1 MNVSEPFIRRPVG
14 TSLLAA
20 GVLLLG
26 AVAYHFLPVAPL
38 PKVDF
43 PTISVSA
50 QEPGV
55 DPQTAATS
63 LAAPLERRFAQIA
76 GVSEITSVSSLGGCS
91 ITIQF
96 DLNRDINGAAR
107 DVQSAI
113 NAASGELPSGLP
125 QPPSYRKVNPSD
137 APIMVLAM
145 TSDALPLSQVYN
157 LADQIVGQRISQVDG
172 VSQVFIGGGANSAV
186 RVQMNPVALASM
198 GLSLED
204 IRTMLSQVNVFS
216 PKGAFDGAQQRY
228 VIASNDQLIQA
239 SQYQPIIV
247 AQHNGAAVPLR
258 DVGTAIDSQLNRDQ
272 AGLFNNKRAVL
283 LVIFKQP
290 DANVVRTTDL
300 IHGILPQL
308 RTWIPPSVH
317 LDVMSDRTTTIR
329 ASVRDVQITLVFTM
343 ALVVLVMF
351 LFLRRFWPTFISGI
365 TMPLALAGTFGVMWL
380 CGYSL
385 DNLSLMALTVSTGFV
400 VDDAIVVIENIVR
413 FIEKGEPPLQA
424 ALKGA
429 RQIGFTVISIS
440 ISLIAVF
447 IPLLFMG
454 GLIGRLFHEFSV
466 TLSVAILVSMVV
478 SLTLTP
484 MLCGQFLKRDDP
496 HRRRGAI
503 DRFSERAFE
512 SMHKFYERTLKWVL
526 NREYLMLFVT
536 VAVIVATIWLYVV
549 VPKGFFPQQDTGQ
562 MMATTE
568 AAQDISFEA
577 MKEKQ
582 EQVVKIVMADPAVQ
596 AVGSFFGGGSGSAT
610 NNARMFISLKPK
622 GWGKGERHDGPLTIM
637 ARLRQKFAKI
647 PGVQLFTVPGQD
659 IRVGGRMSKATYQYA
674 LTDQNIDELNFWAP
688 KLVNKLKEYPQIKDA
703 TSDQQFRG
711 LQETVVVDRDAA
723 ARLGIQPQAVD
734 STLYSAFGQRQ
745 ISIIYTQQNEYHVVL
760 EVDPKFQL
768 DPTSLDKIYVKSS
781 SGTQVP
787 LSTLAH
793 FQLDNTPLSV
803 NHQGQFPCVTI
814 SFNLAQGVSLG
825 EATQLVEKAKHDLG
839 MPATVRGNFAGTA
852 QVFQASLGTEPLLI
866 LTALIAVYIVLGM
879 LYESLIHPITIL
891 STLPSAGLG
900 ALLAMEFMNFLYQF
914 FKIGNADIGELSIV
928 SIIGIILLIGI
939 VKKNAIMMV
948 DFALDAERNEGLRP
962 EESIYQ
968 ACLVRFRPIM
978 MTTLAA
984 MFGAL
989 PLAIGMGIGS
999 ELRRPLGIAI
1009 VGGLIVSQILTLYTT
1024 PVIYLALDQLR
1035 QRKNRRPSHATDLR
1049 PIGWPPLSGSP
1060 AK

>member
-1 MNVSEPFIRRPVG
+1 MSVSEPFIRRPVG

-26 AVAYHFLPVAPL
+26 GVAYHFLPVAPL

-55 DPQTAATS
+55 DPATAASS

-76 GVSEITSVSSLGGCS
+76 GVDEITSVSSLGGSS

-113 NAASGELPSGLP
+113 DAASGELPSGLP
-125 QPPSYRKVNPSD
+125 QPPSYRKHNPSD

-145 TSDALPLSQVYN
+145 TSDTQPLSQVYN
-157 LADQIVGQRISQVDG
+157 LADQIIGQRISQLDG
-172 VSQVFIGGGANSAV
+172 VSQVIIGGGANSAV
-186 RVQMNPVALASM
+186 RVQINPVALASM

-204 IRTMLSQVNVFS
+204 IRTTLSQANVLS
-216 PKGAFDGAQQRY
+216 PKGALEGPEQSY
-228 VIASNDQLIQA
+228 VLATNDQLTQA
-239 SQYQPIIV
+239 EQYLPIIV

-258 DVGTAIDSQLNRDQ
+258 DVGTAIDAQANRDQ

-283 LVIFKQP
+283 LIVFKQP

-300 IHGILPQL
+300 IQNILPQL
-308 RTWIPPSVH
+308 RTWLPPSVH
-317 LDVMSDRTTTIR
+317 LDVMSNRTITIR
-329 ASVRDVQITLVFTM
+329 SSVRDVEITLLITM
-343 ALVVLVMF
+343 ALVVMVMF
-351 LFLRRFWPTFISGI
+351 LFLRRFWPTFISSV

-385 DNLSLMALTVSTGFV
+385 DNLSLMALTISTGFV

-413 FIEKGEPPLQA
+413 FIEKGESPMQA

-440 ISLIAVF
+440 LSLVAVF
-447 IPLLFMG
+447 IPLLFMS
-454 GLIGRLFHEFSV
+454 GLIGRLFHEFAV
-466 TLSVAILVSMVV
+466 TLSAAILVSGVV

-484 MLCGQFLKRDDP
+484 MLCGQFLKGEEPNRKQGLVT
-496 HRRRGAI
+496 RL
-503 DRFSERAFE
+503 SERGFNT
-512 SMHKFYERTLKWVL
+512 MHGFYERTLKWVL
-526 NREYLMLFVT
+526 DHEYLMLVVT
-536 VAVIVATIWLYVV
+536 FAVIVATIWLYFV

-562 MMATTE
+562 MMGTTE

-582 EQVVKIVMADPAVQ
+582 DVVVKTVMADPAVQ
-596 AVGSFFGGGSGSAT
+596 AVGSFFGGGTGSAVNT
-610 NNARMFISLKPK
+610 ARMFISLKPK
-622 GWGKGERHDGPLTIM
+622 GWGKNDRRDDAGTVI
-637 ARLRQKFAKI
+637 ARLRGKLSKI
-647 PGVQLFTVPGQD
+647 PGAQLFLTANQD
-659 IRVGGRMSKATYQYA
+659 IRVGGRSSKAQFQYA
-674 LTDQNIDELNFWAP
+674 LSDQNIDELNTWAP
-688 KLVNKLKEYPQIKDA
+688 KLVNKLREYPQIKDA

-711 LQETVVVDRDAA
+711 LQETVVIDRDTA

-745 ISIIYTQQNEYHVVL
+745 VSIIYTQQNQYHVIL
-760 EVDPKFQL
+760 EVDPQYYL
-768 DPTSLDKIYVKSS
+768 DPSSLDKIYVKSN

-787 LSTLAH
+787 LSTIAH
-793 FQLDNTPLSV
+793 YQLDNTPLSV

-814 SFNLAQGVSLG
+814 SFNVAQGVSLG
-825 EATQLVEKAKHDLG
+825 EATQIVEQAKRDLG
-839 MPATVRGNFAGTA
+839 MPSAIRGSFAGTA
-852 QVFQASLGTEPLLI
+852 QVFEASLATEPLLL

-900 ALLAMEFMNFLYQF
+900 ALLAMYITN
-914 FKIGNADIGELSIV
+914 NELDLV
-928 SIIGIILLIGI
+928 SMIGIILLIGI

-948 DFALDAERNEGLRP
+948 DFALDAERNEGLAP

-978 MTTLAA
+978 MTTMAA

-989 PLAIGMGIGS
+989 PLAIGMGVGS
-999 ELRRPLGIAI
+999 ELRKPLGIAI
-1009 VGGLIVSQILTLYTT
+1009 VGGLIVSQMLTLYTT
-1024 PVIYLALDQLR
+1024 PVIYLWLDQIR
-1035 QRKNRRPSHATDLR
+1035 QRWSQKRAGRA
-1049 PIGWPPLSGSP
+1049 IGYPVNPMPP
-1060 AK
+1060 AVA

>member
-1 MNVSEPFIRRPVG
+1 MNISEPFIRRPVG

-38 PKVDF
+38 PHVDF

-55 DPQTAATS
+55 DPATAASS
-63 LAAPLERRFAQIA
+63 LAAPLERRFAEIA
-76 GVSEITSVSSLGGCS
+76 GVNEITSISSLGGS
-91 ITIQF
+91 NITIQF

-113 NAASGELPSGLP
+113 DAASGELPSGLP
-125 QPPSYRKVNPSD
+125 QPPFYRKANPSD

-145 TSDALPLSQVYN
+145 TSDAQPLSEVYN
-157 LADQIVGQRISQVDG
+157 LADQIIGQRISQIEG
-172 VSQVFIGGGANSAV
+172 VSQVTIGGGANSAV
-186 RVQMNPVALASM
+186 RVQINPVALASM

-204 IRTMLSQVNVFS
+204 IRTTLSQVNVLS
-216 PKGAFDGAQQRY
+216 PKGALDGQQQRY
-228 VIASNDQLIQA
+228 VIASNDQLTQA
-239 SQYQPIIV
+239 DEYLPIIV
-247 AQHNGAAVPLR
+247 AQHNGTAVPLR
-258 DVGTAIDSQLNRDQ
+258 DVGTAIDAQANRDQ

-290 DANVVRTTDL
+290 DANVVRTTDA
-300 IHGILPQL
+300 IHAILPQL
-308 RTWIPPSVH
+308 RTWLPPSVH
-317 LDVMSDRTTTIR
+317 LEVMSDRTITIR
-329 ASVRDVQITLVFTM
+329 SSVRDVQITLIFTM
-343 ALVVLVMF
+343 ALVVMVMF

-413 FIEKGEPPLQA
+413 FIEQGHSPMQA

-440 ISLIAVF
+440 LSLVAVF

-454 GLIGRLFHEFSV
+454 GIIGRLFHEFAV
-466 TLSVAILVSMVV
+466 TLSAAIIVSGVV

-484 MLCGQFLKRDDP
+484 MLCGQFLRRDEAGRKRG
-496 HRRRGAI
+496 RI
-503 DRFSERAFE
+503 ENVSEKWFDA
-512 SMHKFYERTLKWVL
+512 MLGFYERTLKWVL
-526 NREYLMLFVT
+526 QREALMLVIT
-536 VAVIVATIWLYVV
+536 AGVIVATVFLYII

-562 MMATTE
+562 MMGTTE
-568 AAQDISFEA
+568 AAQDISFSA

-582 EQVVKIVMADPAVQ
+582 QEVVRIVMSDPAVQ
-596 AVGSFFGGGSGSAT
+596 AVGAFFGGGSGSAM

-622 GWGKGERHDGPLTIM
+622 GWGKNDRKDDAQAVI
-637 ARLRQKFAKI
+637 ARLRQKLTKI
-647 PGVQLFTVPGQD
+647 PGAALFLTANQD
-659 IRVGGRMSKATYQYA
+659 IRIGGRASKAQYQYA
-674 LTDQNIDELNFWAP
+674 LVDQNVDELNQWAP
-688 KLVNKLKEYPQIKDA
+688 KLVTKLHQYSQIKDA

-711 LQETVVVDRDAA
+711 LQETVVIDRDAA
-723 ARLGIQPQAVD
+723 ARLGIQPETVD

-745 ISIIYTQQNEYHVVL
+745 VSIIYTQQNQYHVIL
-760 EVDPKFQL
+760 EVDPQFYL

-781 SGTQVP
+781 TGSQVP
-787 LSTLAH
+787 LSTIAH

-803 NHQGQFPCVTI
+803 NHQGQFPCVTVT
-814 SFNLAQGVSLG
+814 FNTAPGVSLS
-825 EATQLVEKAKHDLG
+825 EVTQIVEQAKRDLG
-839 MPATVRGNFAGTA
+839 MPSGIRGNFAGTLQA
-852 QVFQASLGTEPLLI
+852 AQASWSTMPWLL
-866 LTALIAVYIVLGM
+866 LTALLAVYIILGM
-879 LYESLIHPITIL
+879 LYESLIHPLTIL
-891 STLPSAGLG
+891 STIPSAGLG
-900 ALLAMEFMNFLYQF
+900 ALLTMFLP
-914 FKIGNADIGELSIV
+914 NNELDLV

-948 DFALDAERNEGLRP
+948 DFALDAERHHGLSP

-978 MTTLAA
+978 MTTFAA

-999 ELRRPLGIAI
+999 ELRKPLGYAI
-1009 VGGLIVSQILTLYTT
+1009 VGGLIVSQVLTLYST
-1024 PVIYLALDQLR
+1024 PVIYLWLDQLR
-1035 QRKNRRPSHATDLR
+1035 QRRSKKRRADFVAAPPSTV
-1049 PIGWPPLSGSP
+1049 P
-1060 AK
+1060 A

>member
-1 MNVSEPFIRRPVG
+1 MNISEPFIRRPVG

-20 GVLLLG
+20 GVLMLG
-26 AVAYHFLPVAPL
+26 AVAYYFLPVAPL

-55 DPQTAATS
+55 DPQTAASS

-76 GVSEITSVSSLGGCS
+76 GVSEITSVSSLGGSS

-137 APIMVLAM
+137 APVMVLAM
-145 TSDALPLSQVYN
+145 ASDALPLSQVYN
-157 LADQIVGQRISQVDG
+157 LADQIIGQRISQIEG
-172 VSQVFIGGGANSAV
+172 VSQVVIGGGAKSAV

-204 IRTMLSQVNVFS
+204 IRTTLSQANVLS
-216 PKGAFDGAQQRY
+216 PKGAFDGEQQRF
-228 VIASNDQLIQA
+228 VIASNDQLTHA
-239 SQYQPIIV
+239 DQYLPIIV

-258 DVGTAIDSQLNRDQ
+258 DVGTAIDAQENRDQ

-290 DANVVRTTDL
+290 DANVVRTTDQ
-300 IHGILPQL
+300 IHAILPQL
-308 RTWIPPSVH
+308 RTWLPPSVH

-329 ASVRDVQITLVFTM
+329 ASVRDVQLTLVITM
-343 ALVVLVMF
+343 GLVVMVMF
-351 LFLRRFWPTFISGI
+351 LFLRRFWPTFISGV

-440 ISLIAVF
+440 LSLIAVF

-454 GLIGRLFHEFSV
+454 GLIGRLFHEFAV

-484 MLCGQFLKRDDP
+484 MLCGQFLKAED
-496 HRRRGAI
+496 HSRRRGLV
-503 DRFSERAFE
+503 DRLSERGFNA
-512 SMHKFYERTLKWVL
+512 MHTFYERTLKWVL
-526 NREYLMLFVT
+526 QHEYTMLI
-536 VAVIVATIWLYVV
+536 VAAGVIVATVYLYFV

-562 MMATTE
+562 MTGTTE

-577 MKEKQ
+577 MREKQ
-582 EQVVKIVMADPAVQ
+582 EEVVKIVMADPAVQ
-596 AVGSFFGGGSGSAT
+596 AVGSFFGGGAFGAAL
-610 NNARMFISLKPK
+610 NNGRMFISLKPR
-622 GWGKGERHDGPLTIM
+622 GIGKNDRKDDAGIVI
-637 ARLRQKFAKI
+637 ARLRQKLAKI
-647 PGVQLFTVPGQD
+647 PGAQLFLQPNQD
-659 IRVGGRMSKATYQYA
+659 IRVGGRASKGLYQYA
-674 LTDQNIDELNFWAP
+674 LTDQNIDELNSWAP
-688 KLVNKLKEYPQIKDA
+688 KLVSKLRDYPQIKDP

-711 LQETVVVDRDAA
+711 LQETVVIDRDAA

-745 ISIIYTQQNEYHVVL
+745 VSIIYTQQNQYHVVL

-768 DPTSLDKIYVKSS
+768 DPSSLDRIYVKSP
-781 SGTQVP
+781 SGNQVP
-787 LSTLAH
+787 LSTIAH

-814 SFNLAQGVSLG
+814 SFNTAPGVSLG
-825 EATQLVEKAKHDLG
+825 EATQVIQRTAKELG
-839 MPATVRGNFAGTA
+839 MPSTIRGNFAGTA
-852 QVFQASLGTEPLLI
+852 QVFQSSLATEPLLI

-879 LYESLIHPITIL
+879 LYESLIHPLTIL

-900 ALLAMEFMNFLYQF
+900 ALLGMLVT
-914 FKIGNADIGELSIV
+914 GNELSIV

-948 DFALDAERNEGLRP
+948 DFALDAERHEGLSP

-978 MTTLAA
+978 MTTMAA

-999 ELRRPLGIAI
+999 ELRKPLGVAI
-1009 VGGLIVSQILTLYTT
+1009 VGGLIVSQMLTLYTT
-1024 PVIYLALDQLR
+1024 PVIYLALDRLR
-1035 QRKNRRPSHATDLR
+1035 QRKKKRTSHAADLR
-1049 PIGWPPLSGSP
+1049 TIGWPQASGSS
-1060 AK
+1060 A

>member
-1 MNVSEPFIRRPVG
+1 MSVSEPFIRRPVG
-14 TSLLAA
+14 TSLLAT

-26 AVAYHFLPVAPL
+26 GVAYHFLPVAPL

-55 DPQTAATS
+55 DPATAASS

-76 GVSEITSVSSLGGCS
+76 GVDEITSVSSLGGSS

-113 NAASGELPSGLP
+113 DAASGELPSGLP
-125 QPPSYRKVNPSD
+125 QPPSYRKHNPSD

-145 TSDALPLSQVYN
+145 TSDTQPLSQVYN
-157 LADQIVGQRISQVDG
+157 LADQIIGQRISQLDG
-172 VSQVFIGGGANSAV
+172 VSQVIIGGGANSAV
-186 RVQMNPVALASM
+186 RVQINPVALASM

-204 IRTMLSQVNVFS
+204 IRTTLSQANVLS
-216 PKGAFDGAQQRY
+216 PKGALEGPEQSY
-228 VIASNDQLIQA
+228 VLATNDQLTQA
-239 SQYQPIIV
+239 EQYLPIIV

-258 DVGTAIDSQLNRDQ
+258 DVGTAIDAQANRDQ

-283 LVIFKQP
+283 LIVFKQP

-300 IHGILPQL
+300 IQNILPQL
-308 RTWIPPSVH
+308 RTWLPPSVH
-317 LDVMSDRTTTIR
+317 LDVMSNRTITIR
-329 ASVRDVQITLVFTM
+329 SSVRDVEITLLITM
-343 ALVVLVMF
+343 ALVVMVMF
-351 LFLRRFWPTFISGI
+351 LFLRRFWPTFISSV

-385 DNLSLMALTVSTGFV
+385 DNLSLMALTISTGFV

-413 FIEKGEPPLQA
+413 FIEKGESPMQA

-440 ISLIAVF
+440 LSLVAVF
-447 IPLLFMG
+447 IPLLFMS
-454 GLIGRLFHEFSV
+454 GLIGRLFHEFAV
-466 TLSVAILVSMVV
+466 TLSAAILVSGVV

-484 MLCGQFLKRDDP
+484 MLCGQFLKGEEPNRKQGLVT
-496 HRRRGAI
+496 RL
-503 DRFSERAFE
+503 SERGFNT
-512 SMHKFYERTLKWVL
+512 MHGFYERTLKWVL
-526 NREYLMLFVT
+526 DHEYLMLVVT
-536 VAVIVATIWLYVV
+536 FAVIVATIWLYFV

-562 MMATTE
+562 MMGTTE

-582 EQVVKIVMADPAVQ
+582 DVVVKTVMADPAVQ
-596 AVGSFFGGGSGSAT
+596 AVGSFFGGGTGSAVNT
-610 NNARMFISLKPK
+610 ARMFISLKPK
-622 GWGKGERHDGPLTIM
+622 GWGKNDRRDDAGTVI
-637 ARLRQKFAKI
+637 ARLRGKLSKI
-647 PGVQLFTVPGQD
+647 PGAQLFLTANQD
-659 IRVGGRMSKATYQYA
+659 IRVGGRSSKAQFQYA
-674 LTDQNIDELNFWAP
+674 LSDQNIDELNTWAP
-688 KLVNKLKEYPQIKDA
+688 KLVNKLREYPQIKDA

-711 LQETVVVDRDAA
+711 LQETVVIDRDTA

-745 ISIIYTQQNEYHVVL
+745 VSIIYTQQNQYHVIL
-760 EVDPKFQL
+760 EVDPQYYL
-768 DPTSLDKIYVKSS
+768 EPSSLDKIYVKSN

-787 LSTLAH
+787 LSTIAH
-793 FQLDNTPLSV
+793 YQLDNTPLSV

-814 SFNLAQGVSLG
+814 SFNVAQGVSLG
-825 EATQLVEKAKHDLG
+825 EATQIVEQAKRDLG
-839 MPATVRGNFAGTA
+839 MPSAIRGSFAGTA
-852 QVFQASLGTEPLLI
+852 QVFEASLATEPLLL

-900 ALLAMEFMNFLYQF
+900 ALLAMYITN
-914 FKIGNADIGELSIV
+914 NELDLV
-928 SIIGIILLIGI
+928 SMIGIILLIGI

-948 DFALDAERNEGLRP
+948 DFALDAERNEGLAP

-978 MTTLAA
+978 MTTMAA

-989 PLAIGMGIGS
+989 PLAIGMGVGS
-999 ELRRPLGIAI
+999 ELRKPLGIAI
-1009 VGGLIVSQILTLYTT
+1009 VGGLIVSQMLTLYTT
-1024 PVIYLALDQLR
+1024 PVIYLWLDQIR
-1035 QRKNRRPSHATDLR
+1035 QRWSQKRAGRA
-1049 PIGWPPLSGSP
+1049 IGYPVNPMPP
-1060 AK
+1060 AVA

>member
-1 MNVSEPFIRRPVG
+1 MNISEPFIRRPVG

-20 GVLLLG
+20 GVLMLG

-50 QEPGV
+50 QQPGV
-55 DPQTAATS
+55 DPATAASS

-76 GVSEITSVSSLGGCS
+76 GVTEITSVSGLGGS
-91 ITIQF
+91 NVTIQF
-96 DLNRDINGAAR
+96 DLGRDINGAAR

-113 NAASGELPSGLP
+113 NAAAGELPSGLP

-145 TSDALPLSQVYN
+145 TSDAVPLSEVYN
-157 LADQIVGQRISQVDG
+157 LADQIIGQRISQVEG
-172 VSQVFIGGGANSAV
+172 VSQVVIGGGAKSAV
-186 RVQMNPVALASM
+186 RVQVNPVALASM

-204 IRTMLSQVNVFS
+204 LRNTLSQVNVLS
-216 PKGAFDGAQQRY
+216 PKGAFDGQVQRFM
-228 VIASNDQLIQA
+228 IASNDQLTKA
-239 SQYQPIIV
+239 DQYQPIIV
-247 AQHNGAAVPLR
+247 AQHNGSAVPLR
-258 DVGTAIDSQLNRDQ
+258 DVGNAIDAQENRDQ

-290 DANVVRTTDL
+290 DANVVSTTDQ
-300 IHGILPQL
+300 IRAIMPQL
-308 RTWIPPSVH
+308 RTWLPPSVS
-317 LDVMSDRTTTIR
+317 LDVMNDRTTTIR

-343 ALVVLVMF
+343 ALVVMVMF
-351 LFLRRFWPTFISGI
+351 IFLRRFWPTFISGI

-440 ISLIAVF
+440 LSLIAVF

-466 TLSVAILVSMVV
+466 TLSAAILVSMVV

-484 MLCGQFLKRDDP
+484 MLCGRFLKSEEK
-496 HRRRGAI
+496 HRTRNRFQQ
-503 DRFSERAFE
+503 FSENAFNA
-512 SMHKFYERTLKWVL
+512 MHRFYERSLKWVL
-526 NREYLMLFVT
+526 DREYLMLMVT
-536 VAVIVATIWLYVV
+536 LGVIVATVWLYYV

-562 MMATTE
+562 MMGTTE

-577 MKEKQ
+577 MREKQ
-582 EQVVKIVMADPAVQ
+582 EEVVKVVMADPAVQ
-596 AVGSFFGGGSGSAT
+596 AVGSFFGGGFGSAM

-622 GWGKGERHDGPLTIM
+622 GHGKGEREDDPLEIM
-637 ARLRQKFAKI
+637 GRLRGKLSKI
-647 PGVQLFTVPGQD
+647 PGVNLFITPGQD
-659 IRVGGRMSKATYQYA
+659 IRVGGRSSKALYQYA
-674 LTDQNIDELNFWAP
+674 LTDQNVDELNAWAP
-688 KLVNKLKEYPQIKDA
+688 TLVNKLKQYPQIKDA

-711 LQETVVVDRDAA
+711 LQETVVIDRDAA
-723 ARLGIQPQAVD
+723 ARLGIQPQVVD
-734 STLYSAFGQRQ
+734 STLYDAFGQRQ
-745 ISIIYTQQNEYHVVL
+745 ISIIYTQQNQYHVVL
-760 EVDPKFQL
+760 EVDPQFQL
-768 DPTSLDKIYVKSS
+768 DPSSLDKIYVKSN
-781 SGTQVP
+781 SGNQVP
-787 LSTLAH
+787 LSTIAH

-803 NHQGQFPCVTI
+803 NHQGQFPCVTVT
-814 SFNLAQGVSLG
+814 FNLAPGVSLG
-825 EATQLVEKAKHDLG
+825 EAAQIIERAARELG
-839 MPATVRGNFAGTA
+839 MPSNIHGSFAGTA
-852 QVFQASLGTEPLLI
+852 KVFQASLATEPLLI

-879 LYESLIHPITIL
+879 LYESLIHPLTIL

-900 ALLAMEFMNFLYQF
+900 ALLAMEVT
-914 FKIGNADIGELSIV
+914 GDELSIV

-948 DFALDAERNEGLRP
+948 DFALEAERHQGLSP
-962 EESIYQ
+962 EDSIYQ

-989 PLAIGMGIGS
+989 PLAIGMGVGS
-999 ELRRPLGIAI
+999 ELRKPLGIAI
-1009 VGGLIVSQILTLYTT
+1009 VGGLIVSQILTLYST
-1024 PVIYLALDQLR
+1024 PVIYLWLDQLR
-1035 QRKNRRPSHATDLR
+1035 QRRSQKRAAGYVLSPPSIA
-1049 PIGWPPLSGSP
+1049 P
-1060 AK
+1060 A

>member
-1 MNVSEPFIRRPVG
+1 MSVSEPFIRRPVG

-26 AVAYHFLPVAPL
+26 GVAYHFLPVAPL

-55 DPQTAATS
+55 DPATAASS

-76 GVSEITSVSSLGGCS
+76 GVDEITSVSSLGGSS

-113 NAASGELPSGLP
+113 DAASGELPSGLP
-125 QPPSYRKVNPSD
+125 QPPSYRKHNPSD

-145 TSDALPLSQVYN
+145 TSDTQPLSQVYN
-157 LADQIVGQRISQVDG
+157 LADQIIGQRISQLDG
-172 VSQVFIGGGANSAV
+172 VSQVIIGGGANSAV
-186 RVQMNPVALASM
+186 RVQINPVALASM

-204 IRTMLSQVNVFS
+204 IRTTLSQANVLS
-216 PKGAFDGAQQRY
+216 PKGALEGPEQSY
-228 VIASNDQLIQA
+228 VLATNDQLTQA
-239 SQYQPIIV
+239 EQYLPIIV

-258 DVGTAIDSQLNRDQ
+258 DVGTAIDAQANRDQ

-283 LVIFKQP
+283 LIVFKQP

-300 IHGILPQL
+300 IQNILPQL
-308 RTWIPPSVH
+308 RTWLPPSVH
-317 LDVMSDRTTTIR
+317 LDVMSNRTITIR
-329 ASVRDVQITLVFTM
+329 SSVRDVEITLLITM
-343 ALVVLVMF
+343 ALVVMVMF
-351 LFLRRFWPTFISGI
+351 LFLRRFWPTFISSV

-385 DNLSLMALTVSTGFV
+385 DNLSLMALTISTGFV

-413 FIEKGEPPLQA
+413 FIEKGESPMQA

-440 ISLIAVF
+440 LSLVAVF
-447 IPLLFMG
+447 IPLLFMS
-454 GLIGRLFHEFSV
+454 GLIGRLFHEFAV
-466 TLSVAILVSMVV
+466 TLSAAILVSGVV

-484 MLCGQFLKRDDP
+484 MLCGQFLKGEEPNRKQGLVT
-496 HRRRGAI
+496 RL
-503 DRFSERAFE
+503 SERGFNT
-512 SMHKFYERTLKWVL
+512 MHGFYERTLKWVL
-526 NREYLMLFVT
+526 DHEYLMLVVT
-536 VAVIVATIWLYVV
+536 FAVIVATIWLYFV

-562 MMATTE
+562 MMGTTE

-582 EQVVKIVMADPAVQ
+582 DVVVKTVMADPAVQ
-596 AVGSFFGGGSGSAT
+596 AVGSFFGGGTGSAVNT
-610 NNARMFISLKPK
+610 ARMFISLKPK
-622 GWGKGERHDGPLTIM
+622 GWGKNDRRDDAGTVI
-637 ARLRQKFAKI
+637 ARLRGKLSKI
-647 PGVQLFTVPGQD
+647 PGVQLFLTANQD
-659 IRVGGRMSKATYQYA
+659 IRVGGRSSKAQFQYA
-674 LTDQNIDELNFWAP
+674 LSDQNIDELNTWAP
-688 KLVNKLKEYPQIKDA
+688 KLVNKLREYPQIKDA

-711 LQETVVVDRDAA
+711 LQETVVIDRDTA

-745 ISIIYTQQNEYHVVL
+745 VSIIYTQQNQYHVIL
-760 EVDPKFQL
+760 EVDPQYYL
-768 DPTSLDKIYVKSS
+768 DPSSLDKIYVKSN

-787 LSTLAH
+787 LSTIAH
-793 FQLDNTPLSV
+793 YQLDNTPLSV

-814 SFNLAQGVSLG
+814 SFNVAQGVSLG
-825 EATQLVEKAKHDLG
+825 EATQIVDQAKSDLG
-839 MPATVRGNFAGTA
+839 MPSTIRGSFAGTA
-852 QVFQASLGTEPLLI
+852 QVFEASLATEPLL
-866 LTALIAVYIVLGM
+866 LFAALIAVYIVLGM

-900 ALLAMEFMNFLYQF
+900 ALLAMYITN
-914 FKIGNADIGELSIV
+914 NELDLV
-928 SIIGIILLIGI
+928 SMIGIILLIGI

-948 DFALDAERNEGLRP
+948 DFALDAERNEGLAP

-978 MTTLAA
+978 MTTMAA

-989 PLAIGMGIGS
+989 PLAIGMGVGS
-999 ELRRPLGIAI
+999 ELRKPLGIAI
-1009 VGGLIVSQILTLYTT
+1009 VGGLIVSQMLTLYTT
-1024 PVIYLALDQLR
+1024 PVIYLWLDQIR
-1035 QRKNRRPSHATDLR
+1035 QRWSQKRAGRA
-1049 PIGWPPLSGSP
+1049 IGYPVNPMPP
-1060 AK
+1060 AVA

>member
-1 MNVSEPFIRRPVG
+1 MNISEPFIRRPVG

-20 GVLLLG
+20 GVLMLG
-26 AVAYHFLPVAPL
+26 AVAYYFLPVAPL

-55 DPQTAATS
+55 DPQTAASS
-63 LAAPLERRFAQIA
+63 LAAPLERRFAQIG
-76 GVSEITSVSSLGGCS
+76 GVSEITSVSSLGGSS

-96 DLNRDINGAAR
+96 DLNRDINGAVR

-137 APIMVLAM
+137 APVMVLAM

-157 LADQIVGQRISQVDG
+157 LADQIIGQRISQVEG
-172 VSQVFIGGGANSAV
+172 VSQVVIGGGAKSAV

-204 IRTMLSQVNVFS
+204 IRTTLSQANVLS
-216 PKGAFDGAQQRY
+216 PKGAFDGEQQRF
-228 VIASNDQLIQA
+228 VIASNDQLTHA
-239 SQYQPIIV
+239 DQYLPIIV

-258 DVGTAIDSQLNRDQ
+258 DVGTAIDAQENRDQ

-290 DANVVRTTDL
+290 DANVVRTTDQ
-300 IHGILPQL
+300 IHAILPQL
-308 RTWIPPSVH
+308 RTWLPPSVH

-329 ASVRDVQITLVFTM
+329 ASVRDVQLTLVITM
-343 ALVVLVMF
+343 GLVVMVMF
-351 LFLRRFWPTFISGI
+351 LFLRRFWPTFISGV
-365 TMPLALAGTFGVMWL
+365 TMPLALAGTFCVML
-380 CGYSL
+380 LFGYTL
-385 DNLSLMALTVSTGFV
+385 DNLSLMALSVSTGFV

-440 ISLIAVF
+440 LSLIAVF

-454 GLIGRLFHEFSV
+454 GLIGRLFHEFAV

-484 MLCGQFLKRDDP
+484 MLCGQFLKAED
-496 HRRRGAI
+496 HSRRRGLV
-503 DRFSERAFE
+503 DRLTERGFSA
-512 SMHKFYERTLKWVL
+512 MHKFYERTLKWVL
-526 NREYLMLFVT
+526 QHEYTMLIVT
-536 VAVIVATIWLYVV
+536 AAVIVATVYLYFV

-562 MMATTE
+562 MTGTTE

-577 MKEKQ
+577 MREKQ
-582 EQVVKIVMADPAVQ
+582 EEVVKIVMADPAVQ
-596 AVGSFFGGGSGSAT
+596 AVGSFFGGGAFGAAL
-610 NNARMFISLKPK
+610 NNGRMFISLKPR
-622 GWGKGERHDGPLTIM
+622 GIGKNDRKDDAGIVI
-637 ARLRQKFAKI
+637 ARLRQKLAKI
-647 PGVQLFTVPGQD
+647 PGAQLFLQPNQD
-659 IRVGGRMSKATYQYA
+659 IRVGGRASKALYQYA
-674 LTDQNIDELNFWAP
+674 LTDQNIDELNSWAP
-688 KLVNKLKEYPQIKDA
+688 KLVSKLRDYPQIKDP

-711 LQETVVVDRDAA
+711 LQETVVIDRDAA

-745 ISIIYTQQNEYHVVL
+745 VSIIYTPQNQYHVVL

-768 DPTSLDKIYVKSS
+768 DPSSLDRIYVKSP
-781 SGTQVP
+781 SGNQVP
-787 LSTLAH
+787 LSTIAH

-814 SFNLAQGVSLG
+814 SFNTAPGVSLG
-825 EATQLVEKAKHDLG
+825 EATQVIQRAAKELG
-839 MPATVRGNFAGTA
+839 MPSTIRGNFAGTA
-852 QVFQASLGTEPLLI
+852 QVFQSSLATEPLLI

-879 LYESLIHPITIL
+879 LYESLIHPLTIL

-900 ALLAMEFMNFLYQF
+900 ALLGMLVT
-914 FKIGNADIGELSIV
+914 GNELSIV

-948 DFALDAERNEGLRP
+948 DFALDAERHEGLTP
-962 EESIYQ
+962 EQSIYQ

-999 ELRRPLGIAI
+999 ELRKPLGVAI
-1009 VGGLIVSQILTLYTT
+1009 VGGLIVSQMLTLYTT
-1024 PVIYLALDQLR
+1024 PVIYLALDRLR
-1035 QRKNRRPSHATDLR
+1035 QRKKKRTSHAADLR
-1049 PIGWPPLSGSP
+1049 TIGWPQASGSS
-1060 AK
+1060 A

>member
-1 MNVSEPFIRRPVG
+1 MNVSEPFVRRPVG

-55 DPQTAATS
+55 DPATAASS

-76 GVSEITSVSSLGGCS
+76 GVSEITSVSSLGGS
-91 ITIQF
+91 NITIQF

-113 NAASGELPSGLP
+113 DAASGELPSGLP
-125 QPPSYRKVNPSD
+125 QPPSYRKANPSD

-145 TSDALPLSQVYN
+145 TSDTQPLSEVYN
-157 LADQIVGQRISQVDG
+157 LADQIIGQRISQLDG
-172 VSQVFIGGGANSAV
+172 VSQVTIGGGANSAV
-186 RVQMNPVALASM
+186 RVQINPVALASM

-204 IRTMLSQVNVFS
+204 IRATLSQVNVLS
-216 PKGAFDGAQQRY
+216 PKGALDGPEQRF
-228 VIASNDQLIQA
+228 VIASNDQLTHA
-239 SQYQPIIV
+239 EQYQPIIV

-258 DVGTAIDSQLNRDQ
+258 DVGTAIDAQANRDQ

-283 LVIFKQP
+283 LVVFKQP

-300 IHGILPQL
+300 IHEILPQL
-308 RTWIPPSVH
+308 RTWLPPSVN
-317 LDVMSDRTTTIR
+317 LDVMNDRTITIR
-329 ASVRDVQITLVFTM
+329 SSVRDVQMTLVFTM
-343 ALVVLVMF
+343 ALVVMVMF
-351 LFLRRFWPTFISGI
+351 LFLRRFWPTFISSI

-413 FIEKGEPPLQA
+413 FIEKGESPLQA

-440 ISLIAVF
+440 LSLVAVF

-454 GLIGRLFHEFSV
+454 GIIGRLFHEFAV
-466 TLSVAILVSMVV
+466 TLSAAILVSGVV

-484 MLCGQFLKRDDP
+484 MLCGRFLKRDEP
-496 HRRRGAI
+496 HSRQSRVSAM
-503 DRFSERAFE
+503 SERAFNA
-512 SMHKFYERTLKWVL
+512 MHQFYERTLKWVL
-526 NREYLMLFVT
+526 DRQAIMLIVT
-536 VAVIVATIWLYVV
+536 LVVIVATVGLYYY

-562 MMATTE
+562 LMGTTE
-568 AAQDISFEA
+568 AAQDISFAA

-582 EQVVKIVMADPAVQ
+582 EQVVQTVMQDPAVQ
-596 AVGSFFGGGSGSAT
+596 AVGSFFGGGTGSAL
-610 NNARMFISLKPK
+610 NNGRMFISLKPT
-622 GWGKGERHDGPLTIM
+622 GWGKDHRREDAGTVI
-637 ARLRQKFAKI
+637 ARLRQKLSKI
-647 PGVQLFTVPGQD
+647 PGAQLFLTASQD
-659 IRVGGRMSKATYQYA
+659 IRVGGRSSKAQYQYA
-674 LTDQNIDELNFWAP
+674 LSDQNIDELNSWAP
-688 KLVNKLKEYPQIKDA
+688 KLVNKLHEYPQIKDA

-711 LQETVVVDRDAA
+711 LQETVVIDRDAA
-723 ARLGIQPQAVD
+723 GRLGIQPQAVD

-745 ISIIYTQQNEYHVVL
+745 VSIIYTQQNQYHVIL
-760 EVDPKFQL
+760 EVDPQFYL
-768 DPTSLDKIYVKSS
+768 DPSSLDKIYVKSN
-781 SGTQVP
+781 SGSQVP
-787 LSTLAH
+787 LSTIAH

-803 NHQGQFPCVTI
+803 NHQGQFPCVTV
-814 SFNLAQGVSLG
+814 SFNTAEGVSLS
-825 EATQLVEKAKHDLG
+825 EATQIVERAKRELG
-839 MPATVRGNFAGTA
+839 MPSGIRGSFAGTA
-852 QVFQASLGTEPLLI
+852 QVAQASWTTMPLL
-866 LTALIAVYIVLGM
+866 LLAALLAVYIILGM

-891 STLPSAGLG
+891 STIPSAGLG
-900 ALLAMEFMNFLYQF
+900 ALLTMLLPN
-914 FKIGNADIGELSIV
+914 NELDLV

-948 DFALDAERNEGLRP
+948 DFALEAERQEGLTP

-978 MTTLAA
+978 MTTFAA

-989 PLAIGMGIGS
+989 PLAIGMGVGS
-999 ELRRPLGIAI
+999 ELRKPLGIAI
-1009 VGGLIVSQILTLYTT
+1009 VGGLIVSQMLTLYTT
-1024 PVIYLALDQLR
+1024 PVIYLALDRMRVR
-1035 QRKNRRPSHATDLR
+1035 QKSRSAKPRARMQDWTPSATRPVVT
-1049 PIGWPPLSGSP
+1049 
-1060 AK
+1060 

>member
-1 MNVSEPFIRRPVG
+1 MNISEPFIRRPVG

-55 DPQTAATS
+55 DPATAASS

-76 GVSEITSVSSLGGCS
+76 GVNEITSVSSLGGS
-91 ITIQF
+91 NITIQF
-96 DLNRDINGAAR
+96 DLSRDINGAAR
-107 DVQSAI
+107 DVEAAI
-113 NAASGELPSGLP
+113 NAASGELPTGLP
-125 QPPSYRKVNPSD
+125 QPPSYRKANPSD

-145 TSDALPLSQVYN
+145 TSDSVPLSEVYN
-157 LADQIVGQRISQVDG
+157 LADQIIGQRISQVEG
-172 VSQVFIGGGANSAV
+172 VSQVTIGGGAKSAV

-204 IRTMLSQVNVFS
+204 IRARLSQVNVLS
-216 PKGAFDGAQQRY
+216 PKGALDGTEQRF
-228 VIASNDQLIQA
+228 VVSSNDQLTKA
-239 SQYQPIIV
+239 DQYQPIIV
-247 AQHNGAAVPLR
+247 AQHNGTAVPLR
-258 DVGTAIDSQLNRDQ
+258 DVGKAIDAQENRDQ

-290 DANVVRTTDL
+290 DANVVHTTDQ
-300 IHGILPQL
+300 IRAIMPQL
-308 RTWIPPSVH
+308 RTWLPPSVS

-329 ASVRDVQITLVFTM
+329 SSVRDVQITLVFTM
-343 ALVVLVMF
+343 TLVVMVMF

-413 FIEKGEPPLQA
+413 FIEAGESPMQA

-429 RQIGFTVISIS
+429 RQIGFTIISIS

-466 TLSVAILVSMVV
+466 TLSAAILVSMVV

-484 MLCGQFLKRDDP
+484 MLCGRFLKREDE
-496 HRRRGAI
+496 RRPSGRLTNW
-503 DRFSERAFE
+503 SERGFDA
-512 SMHKFYERTLKWVL
+512 MHRFYERTLRWVL
-526 NREYLMLFVT
+526 QREYLMLVVT
-536 VAVIVATIWLYVV
+536 GLVIVANLYLYVV

-562 MMATTE
+562 MMGTTE

-582 EQVVKIVMADPAVQ
+582 EEVVKIVMSDPAVQ
-596 AVGSFFGGGSGSAT
+596 AVGSFFGGGFGSAM

-622 GWGKGERHDGPLTIM
+622 GWGKDHRTDDPLTIM
-637 ARLRQKFAKI
+637 GRLRGRLSKI
-647 PGVQLFTVPGQD
+647 PGVQLFITPGQD

-674 LTDQNIDELNFWAP
+674 LTDQNVDELNSWAP
-688 KLVNKLKEYPQIKDA
+688 KLVEKLKQYPQIKDA

-723 ARLGIQPQAVD
+723 ARLGIQPQVVD

-745 ISIIYTQQNEYHVVL
+745 VSIIYTQQNQFHVVL
-760 EVDPKFQL
+760 EVDPEFQL
-768 DPTSLDKIYVKSS
+768 DPTSLDKIYVKSG

-787 LSTLAH
+787 LSTIAH
-793 FQLDNTPLSV
+793 FQLDNTPLSI

-814 SFNLAQGVSLG
+814 SFNLAPGVSLG
-825 EATQLVEKAKHDLG
+825 EATTLIEKAAREIA
-839 MPATVRGNFAGTA
+839 MPSTVRGNFAGYA
-852 QVFQASLGTEPLLI
+852 QVFQASLSTEPLLI
-866 LTALIAVYIVLGM
+866 LTALLAVYIVLGM

-900 ALLAMEFMNFLYQF
+900 ALLAMEVMTFLNQDF
-914 FKIGNADIGELSIV
+914 GIASADDGQLSLV
-928 SIIGIILLIGI
+928 SVIGIILLIGI

-948 DFALDAERNEGLRP
+948 DFALEAERHNGLSP
-962 EESIYQ
+962 EESIYK

-978 MTTLAA
+978 MTTFAA
-984 MFGAL
+984 LFGAL
-989 PLAIGMGIGS
+989 PLAIGMGTGS
-999 ELRRPLGIAI
+999 ELRKPLGIAI
-1009 VGGLIVSQILTLYTT
+1009 VGGLIVSQALTLYST
-1024 PVIYLALDQLR
+1024 PVIYLWLDRLR
-1035 QRKNRRPSHATDLR
+1035 QRRTERKKASYPISPPSTA
-1049 PIGWPPLSGSP
+1049 P
-1060 AK
+1060 A

>member
-1 MNVSEPFIRRPVG
+1 MSVSEPFIRRPVG

-26 AVAYHFLPVAPL
+26 GVAYHFLPVAPL
-38 PKVDF
+38 PKIDF

-55 DPQTAATS
+55 DPATAASS

-76 GVSEITSVSSLGGCS
+76 GVDEITSVSSLGGSS

-113 NAASGELPSGLP
+113 DAASGELPSGLP
-125 QPPSYRKVNPSD
+125 QPPSYRKHNPSD

-145 TSDALPLSQVYN
+145 TSDTQPLSQVYN
-157 LADQIVGQRISQVDG
+157 LADQIIGQRISQLDG
-172 VSQVFIGGGANSAV
+172 VSQVIIGGGANSAV
-186 RVQMNPVALASM
+186 RVQINPVALASM

-204 IRTMLSQVNVFS
+204 IRTTLSQANVLS
-216 PKGAFDGAQQRY
+216 PKGALEGPEQSY
-228 VIASNDQLIQA
+228 VLATNDQLTQA
-239 SQYQPIIV
+239 EQYLPIIV

-258 DVGTAIDSQLNRDQ
+258 DVGTAIDAQANRDQ

-283 LVIFKQP
+283 LIVFKQP

-300 IHGILPQL
+300 IQNILPQL
-308 RTWIPPSVH
+308 RTWLPPSVH
-317 LDVMSDRTTTIR
+317 LDVMSNRTITIR
-329 ASVRDVQITLVFTM
+329 SSVRDVEITLLITM
-343 ALVVLVMF
+343 ALVVMVMF
-351 LFLRRFWPTFISGI
+351 LFLRRFWPTFISSV

-385 DNLSLMALTVSTGFV
+385 DTLSLMALTISTGFV

-413 FIEKGEPPLQA
+413 FIEKGESPMQA

-440 ISLIAVF
+440 LSLVAVF
-447 IPLLFMG
+447 IPLLFMS
-454 GLIGRLFHEFSV
+454 GLIGRLFHEFAV
-466 TLSVAILVSMVV
+466 TLSAAILVSGVV

-484 MLCGQFLKRDDP
+484 MLCGQFLKGEEPNRKQGLVT
-496 HRRRGAI
+496 RL
-503 DRFSERAFE
+503 SERGFNT
-512 SMHKFYERTLKWVL
+512 MHGFYERTLKWVL
-526 NREYLMLFVT
+526 DHEYLMLVVT
-536 VAVIVATIWLYVV
+536 FAVIVATIWLYFV

-562 MMATTE
+562 MMGTTE

-582 EQVVKIVMADPAVQ
+582 DVVVKTVMADPAVQ
-596 AVGSFFGGGSGSAT
+596 AVGSFFGGGTGSAVNT
-610 NNARMFISLKPK
+610 ARMFISLKPK
-622 GWGKGERHDGPLTIM
+622 GWGKNDRRDDAGTVI
-637 ARLRQKFAKI
+637 ARLRGKLSKI
-647 PGVQLFTVPGQD
+647 PGAQLFLTANQD
-659 IRVGGRMSKATYQYA
+659 IRVGGRSSKAQFQYA
-674 LTDQNIDELNFWAP
+674 LSDQNIDELNTWAP
-688 KLVNKLKEYPQIKDA
+688 KLVNKLREYPQIKDA

-711 LQETVVVDRDAA
+711 LQETVVIDRDTA

-745 ISIIYTQQNEYHVVL
+745 VSIIYTQKNQYHVIL
-760 EVDPKFQL
+760 EVDPQYYL
-768 DPTSLDKIYVKSS
+768 DPSSLDKIYVKSN

-787 LSTLAH
+787 LSTIAH
-793 FQLDNTPLSV
+793 YQLDNTPLSV

-814 SFNLAQGVSLG
+814 SFNVGQGVSLG
-825 EATQLVEKAKHDLG
+825 EATPIVEQAKRDLG
-839 MPATVRGNFAGTA
+839 MPSAIRGSFAGTA
-852 QVFQASLGTEPLLI
+852 QVFEASLATEPLLL

-900 ALLAMEFMNFLYQF
+900 ALLAMYITN
-914 FKIGNADIGELSIV
+914 NELDLV
-928 SIIGIILLIGI
+928 SMIGIILLIGI

-948 DFALDAERNEGLRP
+948 DFALDAERNEGLAP

-978 MTTLAA
+978 MTTMAA

-989 PLAIGMGIGS
+989 PLAIGMGVGS
-999 ELRRPLGIAI
+999 ELRKPLGIAI
-1009 VGGLIVSQILTLYTT
+1009 VGGLIVSQMLTLYTT
-1024 PVIYLALDQLR
+1024 PVIYLWLDQIR
-1035 QRKNRRPSHATDLR
+1035 QRWSQKRAGRA
-1049 PIGWPPLSGSP
+1049 IGYPVNPMPP
-1060 AK
+1060 AVA

>member
-20 GVLLLG
+20 GILLFG

-43 PTISVSA
+43 PTISVNV
-50 QEPGV
+50 QQPGV
-55 DPQTAATS
+55 DPQTAASS

-76 GVSEITSVSSLGGCS
+76 GVSEITSVSSLGGSS

-113 NAASGELPSGLP
+113 NAAAGELPTGLP
-125 QPPSYRKVNPSD
+125 NPPSYRKVNPSD

-145 TSDALPLSQVYN
+145 TSDTQPLSEVYN
-157 LADQIVGQRISQVDG
+157 LADQIIGQRISQVDG
-172 VSQVFIGGGANSAV
+172 VSQVTIGGGAKSAV
-186 RVQMNPVALASM
+186 RVQINPVALASM
-198 GLSLED
+198 GLSIED
-204 IRTMLSQVNVFS
+204 IRTRLSQVNVNE
-216 PKGAFDGAQQRY
+216 PKGALDGKTRRF
-228 VIASNDQLIQA
+228 VIASNDQLLHA
-239 SQYQPIIV
+239 DQYQPIIV
-247 AQHNGAAVPLR
+247 AQHNGSAVPLR
-258 DVGTAIDSQLNRDQ
+258 DVGTAIDAQENREQ

-290 DANVVRTTDL
+290 DANVVRTTDQ
-300 IHGILPQL
+300 IHAILPQL
-308 RTWIPPSVH
+308 RTWLPPGVT
-317 LDVMSDRTTTIR
+317 LDIMNDRTTTIR
-329 ASVRDVQITLVFTM
+329 SSVNDVQLTLLITMGLVI
-343 ALVVLVMF
+343 VVMF
-351 LFLRRFWPTFISGI
+351 IFLRRFWPTFISGI

-380 CGYSL
+380 FGYSL

-413 FIEKGEPPLQA
+413 FIEKGDPPLQA

-440 ISLIAVF
+440 LSLVAVF
-447 IPLLFMG
+447 IPLLFMS
-454 GLIGRLFHEFSV
+454 GLIGRLFHEFAV
-466 TLSVAILVSMVV
+466 TLSAAILVSGIV

-484 MLCGQFLKRDDP
+484 MLCGRFLKAENP
-496 HRRRGAI
+496 NEKRGV
-503 DRFSERAFE
+503 FNRATEGAFDA
-512 SMHKFYERTLKWVL
+512 MHNFYARTLKWVL
-526 NREYLMLFVT
+526 EHEYLMLMVT
-536 VAVIVATIWLYVV
+536 AAVIITTVWLYTV

-562 MMATTE
+562 LMGTTE

-582 EQVVKIVMADPAVQ
+582 QQVVQIVMDDPAVQ
-596 AVGSFFGGGSGSAT
+596 AVGSFFGGGSGSAL
-610 NNARMFISLKPK
+610 NNGRMFISLKPK
-622 GWGKGERHDGPLTIM
+622 GSGKGQRKEDVGVII
-637 ARLRQKFAKI
+637 ARLRQKLSKI
-647 PGVQLFTVPGQD
+647 PGAYLFLQPGQD
-659 IRVGGRMSKATYQYA
+659 IRVGGRSSKALYQYA
-674 LTDQNIDELNFWAP
+674 LTDQNVDELNTWAP
-688 KLVNKLKEYPQIKDA
+688 KLVNKLRDYPQIKDP

-711 LQETVVVDRDAA
+711 LQENVVIDRDAA

-745 ISIIYTQQNEYHVVL
+745 VSIIYTQQNQYHVVL

-768 DPTSLDKIYVKSS
+768 DPSSLDKIYVKSN
-781 SGTQVP
+781 SGSQVP
-787 LSTLAH
+787 LSTIAH
-793 FQLDNTPLSV
+793 FELANTPLSV

-814 SFNLAQGVSLG
+814 SFNTAPGVSLG
-825 EATQLVEKAKHDLG
+825 EATQVIQRAARELG
-839 MPATVRGNFAGTA
+839 MPSGIRGSFAGTA
-852 QVFQASLGTEPLLI
+852 QVFQASLSTQPLLI

-879 LYESLIHPITIL
+879 LYESLIHPLTIL

-900 ALLAMEFMNFLYQF
+900 ALLALLVT
-914 FKIGNADIGELSIV
+914 GDELSIV
-928 SIIGIILLIGI
+928 STIGIILLIGI

-948 DFALDAERNEGLRP
+948 DFALDAERHEGLTP

-978 MTTLAA
+978 MTTMAA
-984 MFGAL
+984 LFGAL
-989 PLAIGMGIGS
+989 PLAIGMGVGS

-1009 VGGLIVSQILTLYTT
+1009 VGGLIVSQMLTLYTT

-1035 QRKNRRPSHATDLR
+1035 QRKKRPRTTRLR
-1049 PIGWPPLSGSP
+1049 PISLGDLTESP
-1060 AK
+1060 AG

>member
-1 MNVSEPFIRRPVG
+1 MSVSEPFIRRPVG

-55 DPQTAATS
+55 DPQTAASS

-76 GVSEITSVSSLGGCS
+76 GVSEITSVSSLGGSS

-113 NAASGELPSGLP
+113 DAASGELPSGLP

-137 APIMVLAM
+137 APVMVLAM

-157 LADQIVGQRISQVDG
+157 LADQIIGQRISQVDG
-172 VSQVFIGGGANSAV
+172 VSQVTIGGGGDSAV
-186 RVQMNPVALASM
+186 RVQINPVALASM

-204 IRTMLSQVNVFS
+204 LRSTLSQVNVLS
-216 PKGAFDGAQQRY
+216 PKGTFDGQQQRF

-300 IHGILPQL
+300 IRGILPQL

-343 ALVVLVMF
+343 ALVVMVMF

-400 VDDAIVVIENIVR
+400 VDDAIGVIENIVR

-429 RQIGFTVISIS
+429 RQVGFTVISIS

-466 TLSVAILVSMVV
+466 TLSAAILVSMVV

-484 MLCGQFLKRDDP
+484 MLCGQFLKREQP
-496 HRRRGAI
+496 HRKRGAI
-503 DRFSERAFE
+503 DRFSERAFD
-512 SMHKFYERTLKWVL
+512 SMHEFYERTLKWVL
-526 NREYLMLFVT
+526 KREYLMLFVT
-536 VAVIVATIWLYVV
+536 LAVIVTTIFLYAV

-596 AVGSFFGGGSGSAT
+596 AVGSFFGGGTGSAM

-622 GWGKGERHDGPLTIM
+622 GWGKGERQDGPLTIM

-647 PGVQLFTVPGQD
+647 PGVQLFIVPGQD
-659 IRVGGRMSKATYQYA
+659 IRVGGRSSKATYQYA
-674 LTDQNIDELNFWAP
+674 LTDQNIEELNSWAP

-768 DPTSLDKIYVKSS
+768 DPNSLDKIYVKSS

-787 LSTLAH
+787 LSTLAR
-793 FQLDNTPLSV
+793 FQVDNTPLWV

-814 SFNLAQGVSLG
+814 SFNLAPGVSLG
-825 EATQLVEKAKHDLG
+825 EATQLVEKAKRDLG
-839 MPATVRGNFAGTA
+839 MPATIRGNFAGTA
-852 QVFQASLGTEPLLI
+852 PVAQATWGTMPWLL
-866 LTALIAVYIVLGM
+866 LTAVLAVYIILGM
-879 LYESLIHPITIL
+879 LYESLIHPVTIL
-891 STLPSAGLG
+891 STIPSAGLG
-900 ALLAMEFMNFLYQF
+900 ALLTMFLPNNQL
-914 FKIGNADIGELSIV
+914 DLV

-948 DFALDAERNEGLRP
+948 DFALDAERNEGLAP

-978 MTTLAA
+978 MTTMAA

-999 ELRRPLGIAI
+999 ELRKPLG
-1009 VGGLIVSQILTLYTT
+1009 VG
-1024 PVIYLALDQLR
+1024 
-1035 QRKNRRPSHATDLR
+1035 
-1049 PIGWPPLSGSP
+1049 
-1060 AK
+1060 

>member
-26 AVAYHFLPVAPL
+26 AVAYYFLPVAPL

-55 DPQTAATS
+55 DPQTAASS

-76 GVSEITSVSSLGGCS
+76 GVSEITSVSSLGGSS

-145 TSDALPLSQVYN
+145 TSDALPLSDIYN
-157 LADQIVGQRISQVDG
+157 LADQIIGQRVSQVEG
-172 VSQVFIGGGANSAV
+172 VSQVVIGGGAKSAV
-186 RVQMNPVALASM
+186 RVQVNPVALASM
-198 GLSLED
+198 GLSIED
-204 IRTMLSQVNVFS
+204 IRTRLSQANVLS
-216 PKGAFDGAQQRY
+216 PKGAFDGKQQRF
-228 VIASNDQLIQA
+228 VIASNDQLTHA
-239 SQYQPIIV
+239 DQYLPIIV
-247 AQHNGAAVPLR
+247 AQHNAAVPLH
-258 DVGTAIDSQLNRDQ
+258 DVGTAIDGQENRDQ

-283 LVIFKQP
+283 LIIFKQP
-290 DANVVRTTDL
+290 DANVVRTTDQ
-300 IHGILPQL
+300 IHAILPQL
-308 RTWIPPSVH
+308 RTWLPPSVH
-317 LDVMSDRTTTIR
+317 LDVMSDRTITIR
-329 ASVRDVQITLVFTM
+329 SSVRDVQLTLVITIG
-343 ALVVLVMF
+343 LVVMVMF
-351 LFLRRFWPTFISGI
+351 IFLRRFWPTFISGV

-440 ISLIAVF
+440 LSLIAVF

-454 GLIGRLFHEFSV
+454 GLIGRLFHEFAV
-466 TLSVAILVSMVV
+466 TLSVAILVSLVV

-484 MLCGQFLKRDDP
+484 MLCGRFLKREDP
-496 HRRRGAI
+496 SRPRGWF
-503 DRFSERAFE
+503 DLLSERGFTA
-512 SMHKFYERTLKWVL
+512 MHNFYEWTLKWVL
-526 NREYLMLFVT
+526 QHEYTMLIVT
-536 VAVIVATIWLYVV
+536 AAVIVATVYLYFV

-562 MMATTE
+562 MSATTE

-582 EQVVKIVMADPAVQ
+582 DQVVKIVMSDPAVQ
-596 AVGSFFGGGSGSAT
+596 AVGSFFGGGAFGASLNHG
-610 NNARMFISLKPK
+610 RMFISLKPK
-622 GWGKGERHDGPLTIM
+622 GTGKDEREDDAAIVI
-637 ARLRQKFAKI
+637 ARLRRKLAKI
-647 PGVQLFTVPGQD
+647 PGAQLFIQPNQD
-659 IRVGGRMSKATYQYA
+659 IRVGGRMSKGLYQYA
-674 LTDQNIDELNFWAP
+674 LTDQNIDELNSWAP
-688 KLVNKLKEYPQIKDA
+688 KLVEKLCHYPQLKDP

-711 LQETVVVDRDAA
+711 LQETVVIDRDAA

-745 ISIIYTQQNEYHVVL
+745 VSIIYTQQNQYHVVL

-768 DPTSLDKIYVKSS
+768 DPTALDKIYVKSP
-781 SGTQVP
+781 SGNQVP
-787 LSTLAH
+787 LSTIAH

-803 NHQGQFPCVTI
+803 QHQGQFPCVTI
-814 SFNLAQGVSLG
+814 SFNTAPGVSLG
-825 EATQLVEKAKHDLG
+825 EATQIIQRAAKELG
-839 MPATVRGNFAGTA
+839 MPSTIRGNFAGTA
-852 QVFQASLGTEPLLI
+852 QVFQSSLATEPLLI

-879 LYESLIHPITIL
+879 LYESLIHPLTIL

-900 ALLAMEFMNFLYQF
+900 ALLGMLVT
-914 FKIGNADIGELSIV
+914 GNELSIV

-948 DFALDAERNEGLRP
+948 DFALDAERQEGLTP
-962 EESIYQ
+962 EQSIYQ

-989 PLAIGMGIGS
+989 PLAVGLGIGS
-999 ELRRPLGIAI
+999 ELRKPLGVAI

-1035 QRKNRRPSHATDLR
+1035 QRRKKRPSSGADLR
-1049 PIGWPPLSGSP
+1049 PIHWIPLVESP
-1060 AK
+1060 AS

>member
-1 MNVSEPFIRRPVG
+1 MNISEPFIRRPVG
-14 TSLLAA
+14 TSLLAV

-26 AVAYHFLPVAPL
+26 SVAYYFLPVAPL

-43 PTISVSA
+43 PTIAVGV

-55 DPQTAATS
+55 DPQTAAS
-63 LAAPLERRFAQIA
+63 LLAAPLERRFAQIA
-76 GVSEITSVSSLGGCS
+76 GVSEITSVSSLGGSS
-91 ITIQF
+91 IAIQF

-107 DVQSAI
+107 DVLSAI
-113 NAASGELPSGLP
+113 NAAAGEWPTGLP
-125 QPPSYRKVNPSD
+125 QPPTYRKVNPSD

-157 LADQIVGQRISQVDG
+157 LADQIIGQRISQIDG
-172 VSQVFIGGGANSAV
+172 VSQVLIGGGANSAV

-204 IRTMLSQVNVFS
+204 IRTTLSQVNFFS
-216 PKGAFDGAQQRY
+216 PKGAFDGAQQRF
-228 VIASNDQLIQA
+228 VIASNDQLTHA
-239 SQYQPIIV
+239 DQYLPIIV
-247 AQHNGAAVPLR
+247 AQSRGGGSAAVQLR
-258 DVGTAIDSQLNRDQ
+258 DVGTAIDAQENRDQ

-290 DANVVRTTDL
+290 DANVVRTTDQ
-300 IHGILPQL
+300 IHAILPQL
-308 RTWIPPSVH
+308 RTWLPPSVH

-329 ASVRDVQITLVFTM
+329 ASVRDVQLTLVITM
-343 ALVVLVMF
+343 GLVVMVMF
-351 LFLRRFWPTFISGI
+351 LFLRRFWPTFISGV

-400 VDDAIVVIENIVR
+400 VDDAIVVIENVFR
-413 FIEKGEPPLQA
+413 FVEAGERPFAA

-429 RQIGFTVISIS
+429 RQVGFTVVSIS

-454 GLIGRLFHEFSV
+454 GLIGRLFHEFAV
-466 TLSVAILVSMVV
+466 TLSAAILVSMVV

-484 MLCGQFLKRDDP
+484 MLCGQFLRREEP
-496 HRRRGAI
+496 HRKRGLI
-503 DRFSERAFE
+503 DRLSERGFDA
-512 SMHKFYERTLKWVL
+512 MRDFYERTLKWVL
-526 NREYLMLFVT
+526 QHEYTMLVVT
-536 VAVIVATIWLYVV
+536 AAVILATVYLYFI

-562 MMATTE
+562 TMATTE

-577 MKEKQ
+577 MREKQ
-582 EQVVKIVMADPAVQ
+582 EEVVKIVMADPAVQ
-596 AVGSFFGGGSGSAT
+596 AVGSFFGGGSGSAM

-622 GWGKGERHDGPLTIM
+622 GWGKGERQDGPLTIM

-647 PGVQLFTVPGQD
+647 PGVQLFIVPGQD
-659 IRVGGRMSKATYQYA
+659 IRVGGRSSKATYQYA
-674 LTDQNIDELNFWAP
+674 LTDQNIDELNLWAP
-688 KLVNKLKEYPQIKDA
+688 KLVNQLKEYWQIKDA

-711 LQETVVVDRDAA
+711 LQETVVIDRDAA
-723 ARLGIQPQAVD
+723 ARLGIQPLAVD

-768 DPTSLDKIYVKSS
+768 DPSSLDKIYVNSS

-825 EATQLVEKAKHDLG
+825 EATQIVEKAKRDLS
-839 MPATVRGNFAGTA
+839 MPATVHGNFAGYA
-852 QVFQASLGTEPLLI
+852 QVFQSSLSTELFLVVA
-866 LTALIAVYIVLGM
+866 ALIAVYIVLGM
-879 LYESLIHPITIL
+879 LYESLIHPLTIL

-900 ALLAMEFMNFLYQF
+900 ALLAMEFVNFLYQF
-914 FKIGNADIGELSIV
+914 FKIGNADTAELSLV
-928 SIIGIILLIGI
+928 SVIGIILLIGI

-948 DFALDAERNEGLRP
+948 DFALD
-962 EESIYQ
+962 
-968 ACLVRFRPIM
+968 
-978 MTTLAA
+978 
-984 MFGAL
+984 
-989 PLAIGMGIGS
+989 
-999 ELRRPLGIAI
+999 
-1009 VGGLIVSQILTLYTT
+1009 
-1024 PVIYLALDQLR
+1024 
-1035 QRKNRRPSHATDLR
+1035 
-1049 PIGWPPLSGSP
+1049 
-1060 AK
+1060 